1 MHYLYLFKSNQ
12 FTIHSIKLKNSNQL
26 ISKIK
31 INTKSIAKYILL
43 QNRNTQ
49 WCIQKL
55 QDDIGDNSL
64 NLVTEK
70 KKISIDN
77 LIN

>member
-12 FTIHSIKLKNSNQL
+12 FTLHLINLKNSNQL

-31 INTKSIAKYILL
+31 INTKWIAKYILL
-43 QNRNTQ
+43 QDRNTQ

-70 KKISIDN
+70 KKLA
-77 LIN
+77 LII